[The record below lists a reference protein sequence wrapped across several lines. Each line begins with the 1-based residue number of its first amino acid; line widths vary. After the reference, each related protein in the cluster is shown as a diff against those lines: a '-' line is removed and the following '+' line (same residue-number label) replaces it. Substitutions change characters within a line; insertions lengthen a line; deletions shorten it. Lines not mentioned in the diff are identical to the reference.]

1 MKQQAKSLY
10 EKMVDFKRFAT
21 ILLAVGVFFYL
32 GLIIPSDTK
41 SEMDVNIMVL
51 SSLSFLALSILFF
64 IQSKQCQIKL
74 SEMDEG
80 QDYLMKK

>member
-1 MKQQAKSLY
+1 MKQQARRLY

-32 GLIIPSDTK
+32 GVIIPSDTK
-41 SEMDVNIMVL
+41 SEMDVNIMIL

-64 IQSKQCQIKL
+64 IQSKQCQMKL
-74 SEMDEG
+74 SETEEG